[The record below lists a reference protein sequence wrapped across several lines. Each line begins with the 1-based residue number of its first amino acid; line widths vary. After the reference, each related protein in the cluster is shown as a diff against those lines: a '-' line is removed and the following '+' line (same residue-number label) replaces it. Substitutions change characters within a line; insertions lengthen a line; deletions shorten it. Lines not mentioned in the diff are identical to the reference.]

1 MTSNQNERKFPE
13 EGQKGV
19 KENENKEENVIQ
31 FIYNKFN
38 ELKGQYE
45 IIPKVKDERKT
56 KELDDNGIKVK
67 QRNKT
72 LETFKIIKQLEEWI
86 EKRINDILFDS
97 DIDGWNITTSVFDQ
111 RLMNKEN
118 LIILIKDTEDNLF
131 GGYVHSKIDK
141 IDEWI
146 NDPNSFL
153 FSLKIKGRI
162 KGMKKFDIEDSEYA
176 IYIFK
181 RTDDSLFSFGYSG
194 IFGCLSDIFV
204 YKENNKTNSYCYQ
217 ETFEYKGIENALCGK
232 QHPHCFIPKQI
243 VVVEMK

>member
-131 GGYVHSKIDK
+131 GGYVHSKID
-141 IDEWI
+141 
-146 NDPNSFL
+146 NNCPNSFL

-162 KGMKKFDIEDSEYA
+162 KGMKKLKIQNMQFIYSKEQMIVCFHLDIVEYLVVLV
-176 IYIFK
+176 IF
-181 RTDDSLFSFGYSG
+181 LF
-194 IFGCLSDIFV
+194 IKKI
-204 YKENNKTNSYCYQ
+204 
-217 ETFEYKGIENALCGK
+217 I
-232 QHPHCFIPKQI
+232 KQI
-243 VVVEMK
+243 HIVIKRHLNIKE